1 MKEIYLQLKQTYKN
15 YIILIKQGNFY
26 IVINKDANIIHNIF
40 KYKIVE
46 SKDFIKFGFPVQ
58 TINKIKDKLNSLN
71 INYIILENNEIVEKQ
86 KFKKNNI
93 NNYISNDNYE
103 LLFSRIN
110 NISDKLKKNINSIN
124 IKDILNEIESIIWKI
139 NY

>member
-46 SKDFIKFGFPVQ
+46 SKDFIKVGFPVQ

-110 NISDKLKKNINSIN
+110 NISDKLKKI
-124 IKDILNEIESIIWKI
+124 
-139 NY
+139 

>member
-1 MKEIYLQLKQTYKN
+1 MKEVYLKLKQTYKN

-26 IVINKDANIIHNIF
+26 IAINKDANIIYNIF
-40 KYKIVE
+40 KQKIIE
-46 SKDFIKFGFPVQ
+46 TKDFIKVGFPVQ

-93 NNYISNDNYE
+93 NNYVSDSNYE

-110 NISDKLKKNINSIN
+110 NISDKLKKNINSNN